1 MIFFGYVDFVFT
13 VEWLRCYLFMK
24 IFMKNM
30 VNTESAVIIELL
42 TNEILII
49 FSKQ

>member
-1 MIFFGYVDFVFT
+1 
-13 VEWLRCYLFMK
+13 MK

-49 FSKQ
+49 FF